1 MSKSDI
7 CRYCL
12 EKCRHLINV
21 RSPLSVLEQV
31 VDKGDC
37 SVKLRAT
44 ELLMNAGA
52 QLNLETICGIAH
64 CVGSEACHCDESILE
79 LLAIG
84 GSEVVPM

>member
-1 MSKSDI
+1 M
-7 CRYCL
+7 

-21 RSPLSVLEQV
+21 LSPLNVLELV

-44 ELLMNAGA
+44 ELLMDAGV
-52 QLNLETICGIAH
+52 QLNLETIYGIAH

-79 LLAIG
+79 LLAIE